1 MVPQIIMVRIGLRF
15 RQARKALGVALQD
28 VANACNVTRQAVSLW
43 ETGKTVPSDDKLA
56 RAAEYL
62 GVTRRWL
69 LTGELPQRAEP
80 SGGARPKAEPTP
92 PQQH

>member
-1 MVPQIIMVRIGLRF
+1 MVRIGLRF

-28 VANACNVTRQAVSLW
+28 VANACGVTRQAVSLW
-43 ETGKTVPSDDKLA
+43 ETGKTVPNDGTLA

-62 GVTRRWL
+62 GVSRRWL

-80 SGGARPKAEPTP
+80 PGTARPDAERAPAP
-92 PQQH
+92 PR